1 MSEPAKARCARERS
15 GSGEKVQL
23 EINVQ
28 VLERLF
34 TNGQLCA
41 AEFSCLN
48 PASKKAVQALC
59 LNTCMSR
66 YCREQT
72 IALSVSPDLLIE
84 NKNITY

>member
-1 MSEPAKARCARERS
+1 MAKQAKGTCRRETS
-15 GSGEKVQL
+15 GSREKVQL
-23 EINVQ
+23 EISVQ

-41 AEFSCLN
+41 AEFCCLN
-48 PASKKAVQALC
+48 PASKQAVQALC

-72 IALSVSPDLLIE
+72 SSLSLTGDLLID